1 MVMGKTILVLGAGT
15 GGIVTA
21 TALSK
26 KFGGNKEAPGAVKI
40 ILFEKEEKNVFAPSL
55 LWLMVGKRKPREI
68 YSNSRNIAARDV
80 KVVIGEIEKVNPQ
93 QVSVTVKGK
102 EYKGDYMVI
111 SLGVEQVPEHGLQKY
126 GHD

>member
-26 KFGGNKEAPGAVKI
+26 KFGGNKGAPGAVNI

-55 LWLMVGKRKPREI
+55 LWLMVGKRKPREV
-68 YSNSRNIAARDV
+68 YRNTRKIDGRGV
-80 KVVIGEIEKVNPQ
+80 EVVIGEIEKANPE
-93 QVSVTVKGK
+93 QVSVTVKGQ
-102 EYKGDYMVI
+102 EYKGDYM
-111 SLGVEQVPEHGLQKY
+111 
-126 GHD
+126 